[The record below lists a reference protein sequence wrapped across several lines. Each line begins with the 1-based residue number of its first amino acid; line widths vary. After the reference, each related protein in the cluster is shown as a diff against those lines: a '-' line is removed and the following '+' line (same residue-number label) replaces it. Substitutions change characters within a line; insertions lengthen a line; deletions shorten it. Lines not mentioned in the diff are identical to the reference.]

1 MEMDE
6 KRREL
11 LRNIPKMDEILSILD
26 RQKILESAS
35 RNIVLNICRAVL
47 EQVRAAILANT
58 LTDQALLDPER
69 LATEILSRVNGLRR
83 NNLRQVVNATGI
95 LLHTN
100 LGRAPLPEEALENIA
115 NVSRGYSNLEY
126 NLERGKR
133 GLRYDHLTGVLREL
147 TGAEDALVV
156 NNNAAA
162 VLLVLNTLSNGME
175 SIVSRGELIEIGGEF
190 RIPEIMKKSGAS
202 LREVGTTNR
211 TRLADY
217 EKAIGD
223 NTALIMKVHPSNY
236 RIMGFTEEAELSDLV
251 GLGRKMNIP
260 VFNDLGSGCLIDLE
274 KFGLMKEPTVQEI
287 VKTGADV
294 ISFSGDKLLGGPQAG
309 IIIGRSDI
317 IGDIKSNPLN
327 RALRIDKLTLA
338 ALESTLRI
346 YLKPEEA
353 LKKLRGL
360 HCLTES
366 VEDVAKRARKLCSI
380 LRRLAL
386 RDISLEIREGK
397 SLSGGGAL
405 PLQEI
410 PTVLIVLKSEKLKAE
425 HIEKGLRNAE
435 IPVITRIMEDEVL
448 MDLRTISESEYKI
461 IEKAFGEIA

>member
-1 MEMDE
+1 MDE
-6 KRREL
+6 TRREL
-11 LRNIPKMDEILSILD
+11 LKKIPKMDEILSILE

-35 RNIVLNICRAVL
+35 RNIVLKICRTVL
-47 EQVRAAILANT
+47 EEARSAILSNR
-58 LTDQALLDPER
+58 LSDQAILDPER
-69 LATEILSRVNGLRR
+69 ISLEIMSRIDGLKR
-83 NNLRQVVNATGI
+83 NSLRKVVNATGI

-100 LGRAPLPEEALENIA
+100 LGRAPLPEEVLENIA
-115 NVSRGYSNLEY
+115 DVSRGYSNVEY
-126 NLERGKR
+126 NIETGKR

-147 TGAEDALVV
+147 TGAEDVLVV

-190 RIPEIMKKSGAS
+190 RIPEIMKKSGAI

-217 EKAIGD
+217 EKAVGE
-223 NTALIMKVHPSNY
+223 NTALLMKVHPSNY

-251 GLGRKMNIP
+251 ALGRRMNIP

-287 VKTGADV
+287 VKTGTD
-294 ISFSGDKLLGGPQAG
+294 IICFSGDKLLGGPQAG
-309 IIIGRSDI
+309 IIIGRSDL
-317 IGDIKSNPLN
+317 IGDIKANPLN

-353 LKKLRGL
+353 LRKLRGL
-360 HCLTES
+360 RSLTEP
-366 VEDVAKRARKLCSI
+366 VEDVAKRARRLCAI
-380 LRRLAL
+380 LRRSAPKE
-386 RDISLEIREGK
+386 ISFEIREGR

-410 PTVLIVLKSEKLKAE
+410 PTVLIVLKSGKLKAE
-425 HIEKGLRNAE
+425 HIESALRNAK

-448 MDLRTISESEYKI
+448 MDLRTINEGEFKI
-461 IEKAFGEIA
+461 IDKAFREIS

>member
-1 MEMDE
+1 MDE
-6 KRREL
+6 DRREL
-11 LRNIPKMDEILSILD
+11 LRKIPKMDEILSILD
-26 RQKILESAS
+26 RRKTLESAA
-35 RNIVLNICRAVL
+35 RGIVLKICRAVL
-47 EQVRAAILANT
+47 EDVRSAILAGR
-58 LTDQALLDPER
+58 LTDQARLDPER
-69 LATEILSRVNGLRR
+69 LAGEITARVAGLKR

-100 LGRAPLPEEALENIA
+100 LGRAPLPDEVLENIV

-126 NLERGKR
+126 NLETGKR
-133 GLRYDHLTGVLREL
+133 GVRYDHLTDVLREL

-162 VLLVLNTLSNGME
+162 VLLVLNTLSNGRE

-190 RIPEIMKKSGAS
+190 RIPEIMKKSGAV

-217 EKAIGD
+217 ERAVGD

-236 RIMGFTEEAELSDLV
+236 RIMGFTEEAELGDLV
-251 GLGRKMNIP
+251 GLGRRMNIP
-260 VFNDLGSGCLIDLE
+260 VFNDLGSGCLINLE
-274 KFGLMKEPTVQEI
+274 EFGLMKEPTVQEI
-287 VKTGADV
+287 VKSGADV

-317 IGDIKSNPLN
+317 IGDIKANPLN
-327 RALRIDKLTLA
+327 RALRIDKLTLS

-360 HCLTES
+360 HCLTEPL
-366 VEDVAKRARKLCSI
+366 DAVAKRARKLCSL
-380 LRRLAL
+380 LRRSAPAGITLVT
-386 RDISLEIREGK
+386 REGK

-410 PTVLIVLKSEKLKAE
+410 PTVVIVMKSEKFKADQ
-425 HIEKGLRNAE
+425 IEKSLRGAE
-435 IPVITRIMEDEVL
+435 TPVITRIMEDEVV
-448 MDLRTISESEYKI
+448 MDLRTISESEYKL
-461 IEKAFGEIA
+461 IEKALREIS

>member
-1 MEMDE
+1 MDE
-6 KRREL
+6 TCREL
-11 LRNIPKMDEILSILD
+11 LKKIPKMDEILSILE

-35 RNIVLNICRAVL
+35 RNIVLKICRTVL
-47 EQVRAAILANT
+47 EEVRSAILSNC
-58 LTDQALLDPER
+58 LSDQAILDPER
-69 LATEILSRVNGLRR
+69 ISFEIMSRIDGLKR
-83 NNLRQVVNATGI
+83 NSLRKVVNATGI

-115 NVSRGYSNLEY
+115 DVSRGYSNLEY
-126 NLERGKR
+126 NIETGKR

-147 TGAEDALVV
+147 TGAEDVLVV

-175 SIVSRGELIEIGGEF
+175 SVVSRGELIEIGGEF
-190 RIPEIMKKSGAS
+190 RIPEIMKKSGAI
-202 LREVGTTNR
+202 LKEVGTTNR
-211 TRLADY
+211 TRLVDY
-217 EKAIGD
+217 EKAVGE
-223 NTALIMKVHPSNY
+223 NTALLMKVHPSNY

-251 GLGRKMNIP
+251 ALGRRMNIP

-287 VKTGADV
+287 VKTGTD
-294 ISFSGDKLLGGPQAG
+294 IICFSGDKLLGGPQAG
-309 IIIGRSDI
+309 IIIGRSDL
-317 IGDIKSNPLN
+317 IGDIKANPLN

-353 LKKLRGL
+353 LRKLRGL
-360 HCLTES
+360 RSLTEP
-366 VEDVAKRARKLCSI
+366 VEDVAKRAKKLYSV
-380 LRRLAL
+380 LRRSAPREL
-386 RDISLEIREGK
+386 SFGIRHGK

-410 PTVLIVLKSEKLKAE
+410 PTVLIVVKSEKLRAE
-425 HIEKGLRNAE
+425 HIEKALRNAE
-435 IPVITRIMEDEVL
+435 IPIITRIMEDEVL
-448 MDLRTISESEYKI
+448 MDLRTISEGEFKI
-461 IEKAFGEIA
+461 IEKAFRIIS

>member
-1 MEMDE
+1 MDE

-35 RNIVLNICRAVL
+35 RNIVLKICRAVL
-47 EQVRAAILANT
+47 EEVRAAILANS
-58 LTDQALLDPER
+58 LADQARLDPER
-69 LATEILSRVNGLRR
+69 LALEIISRVNGLKRH
-83 NNLRQVVNATGI
+83 NLRQVVNATGI

-100 LGRAPLPEEALENIA
+100 LGRAPLPEEALENVA

-133 GLRYDHLTGVLREL
+133 GVRYDHLTGVLREL

-190 RIPEIMKKSGAS
+190 RIPEIMKKSGAI

-211 TRLADY
+211 TRRADY

-236 RIMGFTEEAELSDLV
+236 RIMGFTEEVGLTELV

-425 HIEKGLRNAE
+425 HIEKALRNAE

-461 IEKAFGEIA
+461 LEKAFREIA

>member
-1 MEMDE
+1 MDE
-6 KRREL
+6 NRRDL
-11 LRNIPKMDEILSILD
+11 LKKIPKMDEILSILD
-26 RQKILESAS
+26 RQNIMGSAS
-35 RNIVLNICRAVL
+35 RKIVLKAAREVL
-47 EQVRAAILANT
+47 AEARSAILARA
-58 LTDQALLDPER
+58 LSDQELLDPER
-69 LATEILSRVNGLRR
+69 LAGTVVSRLGRLKM

-100 LGRAPLPEEALENIA
+100 LGRAPLPEEAINNIA
-115 NVSRGYSNLEY
+115 GVSRGYSNLEY
-126 NLERGKR
+126 NLESGKR
-133 GLRYDHLTGVLREL
+133 GVRYDHVTDVLREL

-162 VLLVLNTLSNGME
+162 VLLVLNTLSEGME

-190 RIPEIMKKSGAS
+190 RIPEIMKKSGAI

-211 TRLADY
+211 TRIADY
-217 EKAIGD
+217 EKAMGD
-223 NTALIMKVHPSNY
+223 RTALIMKVHPSNY
-236 RIMGFTEEAELSDLV
+236 RIMGFTEEAGLSDLV
-251 GLGRKMNIP
+251 DLGRRMNIP

-274 KFGLMKEPTVQEI
+274 KFGLMKEPTVQEV

-317 IGDIKSNPLN
+317 IDDIRANPLN
-327 RALRIDKLTLA
+327 RAVRIDKLTLA

-353 LKKLRGL
+353 LLRLRGL
-360 HCLTES
+360 RSLTEP
-366 VEDVAKRARKLCSI
+366 VESVAKRARKLCSI
-380 LRRLAL
+380 LRRSAP
-386 RDISLEIREGK
+386 REISLKIREGR

-410 PTVLIVLKSEKLKAE
+410 PTALIVLKSEKFKAE
-425 HIEKGLRNAE
+425 QIEKALRNAE
-435 IPVITRIMEDEVL
+435 TPVIARIMEDEVL
-448 MDLRTISESEYKI
+448 LDLRTVNEGEFKI
-461 IEKAFGEIA
+461 IEKALREIS

>member
-1 MEMDE
+1 MDE
-6 KRREL
+6 DRREL
-11 LRNIPKMDEILSILD
+11 LRSIPKMDEILSILD
-26 RQKILESAS
+26 RRNVLESAS
-35 RNIVLNICRAVL
+35 RNIVLKICRTVL
-47 EQVRAAILANT
+47 DEVRSSILANT
-58 LTDQALLDPER
+58 LSDRGLLDPER
-69 LATEILSRVNGLRR
+69 LSAVIASRLDALKR

-100 LGRAPLPEEALENIA
+100 LGRAPLPEEAIENII

-126 NLERGKR
+126 NLETGKR
-133 GLRYDHLTGVLREL
+133 GVRYDHVTDVLREL

-190 RIPEIMKKSGAS
+190 RIPEIMKKSGAV

-217 EKAIGD
+217 EKAIGE
-223 NTALIMKVHPSNY
+223 NTALVMKVHPSNY
-236 RIMGFTEEAELSDLV
+236 RIMGFTEEAELSELV
-251 GLGRKMNIP
+251 GLSRKMNIP

-274 KFGLMKEPTVQEI
+274 QFGLMKEPTVQEI
-287 VKTGADV
+287 VKTGADIV
-294 ISFSGDKLLGGPQAG
+294 CFSGDKLLGGPQAG
-309 IIIGRSDI
+309 IIIGRSDL

-346 YLKPEEA
+346 YLKPEDA

-360 HCLTES
+360 QCLTES

-425 HIEKGLRNAE
+425 HIEKALRNAE

-461 IEKAFGEIA
+461 IEKAFREIS

>member
-1 MEMDE
+1 MDE

-26 RQKILESAS
+26 RQKILESAY
-35 RNIVLNICRAVL
+35 RNIVLKICRSVL
-47 EQVRAAILANT
+47 EEVRSAILANS
-58 LTDQALLDPER
+58 LADRARLDPER
-69 LATEILSRVNGLRR
+69 LAAEIISRVNGLRR

-100 LGRAPLPEEALENIA
+100 LGRAPLPEEALENVA

-190 RIPEIMKKSGAS
+190 RIPEIMKKSGAI

-425 HIEKGLRNAE
+425 HIEKALRNAE

-448 MDLRTISESEYKI
+448 MDLRTISESEYKM
-461 IEKAFGEIA
+461 IEKAFREIA

>member
-1 MEMDE
+1 MDE

-35 RNIVLNICRAVL
+35 RNIVLKICRAVL
-47 EQVRAAILANT
+47 EEVRSAILANS
-58 LTDQALLDPER
+58 LADQARLDPER
-69 LATEILSRVNGLRR
+69 LATEIISRVNGLRR

-100 LGRAPLPEEALENIA
+100 LGRAPLPEEALENVA

-133 GLRYDHLTGVLREL
+133 GVRYDHLTGVLREL

-190 RIPEIMKKSGAS
+190 RIPEIMKKSGAI

-211 TRLADY
+211 TRRADY

-236 RIMGFTEEAELSDLV
+236 RIMGFTEEVGLTELV

-309 IIIGRSDI
+309 IIIGRSEI

-425 HIEKGLRNAE
+425 HIEKALRNAE
-435 IPVITRIMEDEVL
+435 TPVITRIMEDEVL

-461 IEKAFGEIA
+461 LEKAFLEIA